1 MEVGN
6 LVELRHP
13 HVVRLVG
20 FGHDDEECVFV
31 MELMDGNMRSC
42 IDAKPFTASETLD
55 IITQIAKG
63 MYFMHTKGYA
73 HGDLKCSNLLVKRFG
88 ESQEVKISDLR
99 GSQSLDKAWDPEA
112 FRQASLTR
120 RPRWTAPEAIDHY
133 NGVQPPTELLKQ
145 SDVYSFGMA
154 CFEVVTGK
162 YPFHGVRDEPLLA
175 QIKEGAEKW
184 NSFPSEMDKD
194 LKGLIISCWNKD
206 PKSFETVC
214 HILDTI
220 RSKKLAAENN
230 TSCGVTV
237 PGMLMQLCTDRFAKA
252 QHVPQ
257 IRGRRGNEPGKV
269 EFFRSNSVVI
279 VPDHLMITPEQLA
292 RSVTPIGEGSHG
304 RVFKAT
310 WLGCTF
316 AVKIQLCSATTLVLQ
331 QEVDFLVNV
340 SRHPCIVQMVGLSLN
355 PDGEHSIVI
364 TVKPLMSR
372 SWTLV
377 CRILK
382 SIQIQLRSSIT
393 TGWVPGFTVHLKC
406 YLSPPVKYCLQ
417 GGPVNRRVTMV
428 TCDYAAVRKG
438 QYSPKWPS
446 NPRPEVKSL
455 IAIVERCWCMAPAD
469 RPTFIQICKDLQD
482 IFKSSLVLNAT

>member
-1 MEVGN
+1 MDESRKREQDADLDRKDMSSVRTTGMDQLSEKQAQVVSEKATDVDLPNLVQDFVNAASEERRIALLPSYLTIDQKSEIIKGPLIREYVRKSERDPEEQVGWAFVYSGTWLGCNFAFKVFKCGADPHWNERQLLMEVGN

-31 MELMDGNMRSC
+31 MELMDGNLRSC

-63 MYFMHTKGYA
+63 MCFMHTKGYA
-73 HGDLKCSNLLVKRFG
+73 HGDLKCSNLLVKKFG

-112 FRQASLTR
+112 FRQARLTR

-154 CFEVVTGK
+154 C
-162 YPFHGVRDEPLLA
+162 Y
-175 QIKEGAEKW
+175 
-184 NSFPSEMDKD
+184 
-194 LKGLIISCWNKD
+194 
-206 PKSFETVC
+206 
-214 HILDTI
+214 
-220 RSKKLAAENN
+220 
-230 TSCGVTV
+230 
-237 PGMLMQLCTDRFAKA
+237 RFAKA

-257 IRGRRGNEPGKV
+257 IPGRRGNEPGKV

-279 VPDHLMITPEQLA
+279 VPDHLMIKPEQLA

-340 SRHPCIVQMVGLSLN
+340 SRHPCIVQNG
-355 PDGEHSIVI
+355 GFI
-364 TVKPLMSR
+364 TKP
-372 SWTLV
+372 
-377 CRILK
+377 
-382 SIQIQLRSSIT
+382 
-393 TGWVPGFTVHLKC
+393 
-406 YLSPPVKYCLQ
+406 
-417 GGPVNRRVTMV
+417 
-428 TCDYAAVRKG
+428 
-438 QYSPKWPS
+438 
-446 NPRPEVKSL
+446 
-455 IAIVERCWCMAPAD
+455 
-469 RPTFIQICKDLQD
+469 
-482 IFKSSLVLNAT
+482 